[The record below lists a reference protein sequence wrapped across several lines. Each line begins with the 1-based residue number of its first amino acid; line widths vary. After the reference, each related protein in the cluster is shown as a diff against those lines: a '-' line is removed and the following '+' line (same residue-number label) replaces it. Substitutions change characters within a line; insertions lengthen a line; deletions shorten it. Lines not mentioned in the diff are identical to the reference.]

1 MAKVN
6 LRDFYPL
13 RKDCIIEVSDEVAEA
28 LQEAKRL
35 ERNYIERVRWHKAYY
50 SLDAHDGAI
59 ERYAPF
65 LPMSPEEI
73 FECKAEIEQLYKA
86 LDALPDKQGRRVYA
100 YYVLGFSQKEIAR
113 AEGVS
118 ENAISITI
126 RRGLK
131 NMGLFFRRCIILGP
145 FFW

>member
-13 RKDCIIEVSDEVAEA
+13 REDCIIEVSDEVAEA
-28 LQEAKRL
+28 LEEAKRL

-50 SLDAHDGAI
+50 SLDAHDGAL

-73 FECKAEIEQLYKA
+73 YERKAEIEQLYKA

-100 YYVLGFSQKEIAR
+100 YYILGFSQKEIAK

-118 ENAISITI
+118 DRVVGITI

-131 NMGLFFRRCIILGP
+131 NMERYFRRCIILGP